1 MAEVKAVLDKY
12 DIAGVAVLHTPGH
25 TEYLMK
31 IDPSYSCAK
40 IQGQEL
46 RFKTKGLKL
55 SKASKRKMIADTSNM
70 MHGLSHTTGH
80 LSLNLM
86 SGSDK
91 LDRIAGTS
99 HNNLGHTSQTELDN

>member
-12 DIAGVAVLHTPGH
+12 DVAGVAVLHAPGH
-25 TEYLMK
+25 SEYLLK
-31 IDPSYSCAK
+31 VDPSYSCAK

-46 RFKTKGLKL
+46 RFKTKGLNL
-55 SKASKRKMIADTSNM
+55 SKSAKRKMISDTANM
-70 MHGLSHTTGH
+70 MHGLSNTTGH

-91 LDRIAGTS
+91 LNRIVGAS
-99 HNNLGHTSQTELDN
+99 HNDLGHTSQTELDN